1 MNIYVII
8 QTHLVSQKIGEF
20 KRFVVPCGKFG
31 SPYPGKAQRLQEQ
44 RYIPIAI
51 SVCSVFLCPNNGMS
65 ISVCSVFL
73 CPNNGM
79 STSVC
84 SIFLCP
90 NNGVAASV
98 WDFKS
103 VRRCK
108 LHAGAV
114 GMML

>member
-1 MNIYVII
+1 MII

-31 SPYPGKAQRLQEQ
+31 SPYPGKAQRPQEQ
-44 RYIPIAI
+44 CYIPIAI
-51 SVCSVFLCPNNGMS
+51 SVCSVFLCQNNGMS
-65 ISVCSVFL
+65 A
-73 CPNNGM
+73 
-79 STSVC
+79 SVC

-103 VRRCK
+103 VCRCK
-108 LHAGAV
+108 LHVGAV
-114 GMML
+114 GIML

>member
-31 SPYPGKAQRLQEQ
+31 SPYPGKAQRPQEQ
-44 RYIPIAI
+44 CYIPIAI
-51 SVCSVFLCPNNGMS
+51 SVCSVFLCQNNGMS
-65 ISVCSVFL
+65 ISVCSIFL

-79 STSVC
+79 SASVC

-103 VRRCK
+103 VCRCK
-108 LHAGAV
+108 LHVGAV